1 MTYANLKAMYA
12 KADEVDRREGALA
25 YTRYNALL
33 SEIARQ
39 YDFEMEQTVAAFA
52 ALSPNSD
59 YYGSL
64 RSLVSLLAGIR
75 RGRSCNAIT
84 VSTYKACRDRAYGY
98 ATGAVSFPKTVK
110 GPKIRAFYFNIL
122 DPNDKRPV
130 TIDGHMAA
138 TYRSN
143 AGTMK
148 ENLVKPR
155 EYEQIARAV
164 RRLAY
169 REGLIPNQMQ
179 AILWFTRK
187 RLLNVL
193 YDGQYDLFADPNDR
207 WKTVVSVAALKP
219 YS

>member
-1 MTYANLKAMYA
+1 MTYSNLKAMYA
-12 KADEVDRREGALA
+12 RADEVDRREGALA
-25 YTRYNALL
+25 YLRYNALL
-33 SEIARQ
+33 GQIAGH

-52 ALSPNSD
+52 ALSPNND
-59 YYGSL
+59 YYGNL

-75 RGRSCNAIT
+75 QNKPCDEIT
-84 VSTYKACRDRAYGY
+84 VSTYKACRNRAHGY
-98 ATGAVSFPKTVK
+98 ATGTVSFPETVK

-122 DPNDKRPV
+122 DPDDKRHV

-138 TYRSN
+138 AYR
-143 AGTMK
+143 AHGGTMK
-148 ENLVKPR
+148 ENIVKPR
-155 EYEQIARAV
+155 EYTQIARAV
-164 RRLAY
+164 KRLAS

-207 WKTVVSVAALKP
+207 WKTLMRIETIKP
-219 YS
+219 YP